1 MSEAPKPVLETRA
14 LRKAFGGIT
23 ATDNVTFSLPP
34 GARHALIGPNGAGK
48 TTFVNLLSGVLPA
61 TSGEIYLNG
70 VNITNWSVRDR
81 ARAGLAR
88 TFQINQLY
96 ADLTPLETILI
107 AINERENAATSWFRP
122 LGSRTDLVDEAAALL
137 AQLNLADVMQA
148 RVGSLAYGRQRLL
161 EIAIALASKPQVL
174 LLDEPAAGVPE
185 GERDQVLDVVAALS
199 TDVSLILIEHDMDL
213 VFRFAKTISVLVNGA
228 LFVEG
233 TRDEIARDPR
243 VRQVYLGEEVHL
255 GEKENAHG

>member
-1 MSEAPKPVLETRA
+1 MSEAPKPVLETCA

-70 VNITNWSVRDR
+70 VNVTNWSVRDR

-96 ADLTPLETILI
+96 ADLSPLETILI

-122 LGSRTDLVDEAAALL
+122 LGSRSDLVDEAAALL
-137 AQLNLADVMQA
+137 AQLNLADAMHA

-185 GERDQVLDVVAALS
+185 GERDQVLDVVAALPA
-199 TDVSLILIEHDMDL
+199 DVSLILIEHDMDL
-213 VFRFAKTISVLVNGA
+213 VFRFARDITVLVQGA
-228 LFVEG
+228 VLTSGVPA
-233 TRDEIARDPR
+233 EIARNPE
-243 VRQVYLGEEVHL
+243 VRAVYLGRSQQV
-255 GEKENAHG
+255 